1 MKRILLVNPLSAGF
15 ESSFYAQIVNIPG
28 RGTMGTTPP
37 LGLATIAALTPDDI
51 EVDLWDEAVN
61 GQIEAST
68 ELKHYDLV
76 GLTACSGYLSR
87 ANEIGR
93 IFRQRGVLT
102 AIGGPGVSAEPERC
116 RDTFDILFLGE
127 AELTWPRFL
136 TEWKTGHY
144 RKVYRQVTKPDLAL
158 SPPPRWD
165 ILNMNAYLFGV
176 VQTTRGCP
184 FDCEFCDV
192 VQLFGR
198 RSRHKPIDRV
208 LEEVATLE
216 RLGMRRIVFCDDN
229 LIGVPRFAKDLL
241 RELVALNRSFRRPVN
256 FSTQLSINVA
266 KDDEMLELLADAN
279 FTALFIGIESPNRAS
294 LKEANKLQN
303 YRTDLSADVKKIQSY
318 GLGVRAAMIVGFD
331 HDDTSIFDEQ
341 FQFLQEACIPRFSVT
356 ILRAPPGTRL
366 WSRLCKEGRLVQYDE
381 DRFSSVVQCITN
393 IIPKQMTRVELYAG
407 YRSLIERLYDWSNFA
422 ARVKGTV
429 SGVKRQP
436 HVPKKRRWI
445 WQDIVALAGCVLSS
459 SDKKAPHATF
469 SILAHTLR
477 HAPFMLQRV
486 GTMIFV
492 HYREVNRLL
501 EPVCEA
507 IQTQIELETTGDF
520 QLEIVQDCI
529 VLPEPF
535 VKSYKEIFSEI
546 HRRVYQGLTDKA
558 RTNDVLIS
566 VFTEFVAQ
574 GGRSF
579 EQLEERHKTF
589 LYDLCDRT
597 IARENSECYGPAVP
611 LQGDE
616 EPDLEGTDL
625 AEGILQSVEQ
635 ELRSAWRK
643 DSHEG

>member
-1 MKRILLVNPLSAGF
+1 MKRILLVNPLSVGF

-76 GLTACSGYLSR
+76 GLTAYSSHLSR

-93 IFRQRGVLT
+93 IFRQGGVLT
-102 AIGGPGVSAEPERC
+102 AIGGGGVSAEPERC

-165 ILNMNAYLFGV
+165 SFNMNVYLFGV

-216 RLGMRRIVFCDDN
+216 RLGMRRIIFCDDN
-229 LIGVPRFAKDLL
+229 FIGVPRFAKDLL
-241 RELVALNRSFRRPVN
+241 RELVVLNRSFRHPVS

-266 KDDEMLELLADAN
+266 KDDEMLELFADAD
-279 FTALFIGIESPNRAS
+279 FSTLFIGIESPNKES

-303 YRTDLSADVKKIQSY
+303 YYTDLFADVRKIQSY

-331 HDDTSIFDEQ
+331 HDDTTIFDEH
-341 FQFLQEACIPRFSVT
+341 FRFLQEACIPNFSVT

-366 WSRLCKEGRLVQYDE
+366 WTRLCKEGRLVQYDE
-381 DRFSSVVQCITN
+381 DRFSSVAQCVTN

-422 ARVKGTV
+422 ARVKGMV
-429 SGVKRQP
+429 SGIERQP
-436 HVPKKRRWI
+436 HVPERRRWTR
-445 WQDIVALAGCVLSS
+445 QDMIALAGFALSAS
-459 SDKKAPHATF
+459 GKKARRAIF
-469 SILAHTLR
+469 SILWHTLR
-477 HAPFMLQRV
+477 HAAYMLQHV
-486 GTMIFV
+486 GVMIAV
-492 HYREVNRLL
+492 HCREVDRLL
-501 EPVCEA
+501 GPVWEA
-507 IQTQIELETTGDF
+507 IQTQIELETSEDF
-520 QLEIVQDCI
+520 QLKMVEDCI
-529 VLPEPF
+529 VFPEPF
-535 VKSYKEIFSEI
+535 AKSYKEILPEI
-546 HRRVYQGLTDKA
+546 HQRVYWGLTDKA
-558 RTNDVLIS
+558 RTNDVLIA

-574 GGRSF
+574 RGRSF

-589 LYDLCDRT
+589 LYGLCDRT
-597 IARENSECYGPAVP
+597 LARENSECYGPAVP

-616 EPDLEGTDL
+616 EPSLEGTDL

-635 ELRSAWRK
+635 GLRSRWRK